1 MLGRRSEAEEWL
13 GRAAARWRESWDH
26 ATPTSWGRPI
36 GTIKAA
42 LIAGHDDAADA
53 YAAWTLGLGPEEAG
67 SPIGRYAAGLAL
79 LVVGRWPAAASV
91 AASLQGRDDFPPAV
105 ADALAAIAGGD
116 ATSLARAVEAVLSSF
131 EEREHYLE
139 DVAVADTVLALERLA
154 ARRGLAARTRSSP
167 LLPPA

>member
-1 MLGRRSEAEEWL
+1 M
-13 GRAAARWRESWDH
+13 
-26 ATPTSWGRPI
+26 
-36 GTIKAA
+36 
-42 LIAGHDDAADA
+42 
-53 YAAWTLGLGPEEAG
+53 
-67 SPIGRYAAGLAL
+67 
-79 LVVGRWPAAASV
+79 VGRWPAAASV

-105 ADALAAIAGGD
+105 ADALAAIADGD
-116 ATSLARAVEAVLSSF
+116 ATALARAVEAVLVSF